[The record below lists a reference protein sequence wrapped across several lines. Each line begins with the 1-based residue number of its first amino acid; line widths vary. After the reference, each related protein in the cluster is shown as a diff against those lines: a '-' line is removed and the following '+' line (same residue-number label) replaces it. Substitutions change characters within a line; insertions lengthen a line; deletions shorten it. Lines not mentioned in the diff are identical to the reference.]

1 MQTKFYEIYLFIA
14 DRQFFFQQQHER
26 RRNKFR
32 VPESQKGQQ
41 LDTINILYDKTA
53 PNKVGRRIQIV
64 TYFDE
69 LFII

>member
-1 MQTKFYEIYLFIA
+1 MKFIYLLPI
-14 DRQFFFQQQHER
+14 DNFFFQQQHER